1 MKVETVLYN
10 STLALLAIVLII
22 YLVMS
27 LLPSTKDKF
36 VSDVTKINLQAGN
49 KLLEESCYWENRD
62 NPTPSGPPVTRG
74 VLGNGGPPSPPSPSP
89 QCSKKE
95 DAKFS
100 AAKKN
105 FCKKSG
111 KCNSKGQFDCYLDH
125 NCCDWQGPPPQ
136 CDKVSSAQ
144 CLQTSCNSKHPLACV
159 ADQCCTLKGQPG
171 PSPPS
176 PWPSPPSPSPP
187 SPSPPSPPS
196 PSPPSP
202 SPPSPPP
209 WLSHL
214 PPTMAAVFSLLFFR
228 TQHGNADSCSK
239 LSPEQVDALSAP
251 ISVSKLQAEQ
261 FYLNNSIVIDQI
273 YKVKTN
279 RECFQ
284 SFVNVLVQ
292 LEANHKRGDKMA
304 STLVKYGVPFLNCV
318 KKLSLTERENV
329 INLIISLVMSEV
341 KSVPRKILEEYLI

>member
-49 KLLEESCYWENRD
+49 QLLEESCFWETFRKM
-62 NPTPSGPPVTRG
+62 PVLPHILPPV
-74 VLGNGGPPSPPSPSP
+74 L
-89 QCSKKE
+89 
-95 DAKFS
+95 
-100 AAKKN
+100 
-105 FCKKSG
+105 
-111 KCNSKGQFDCYLDH
+111 
-125 NCCDWQGPPPQ
+125 PPP
-136 CDKVSSAQ
+136 
-144 CLQTSCNSKHPLACV
+144 
-159 ADQCCTLKGQPG
+159 
-171 PSPPS
+171 
-176 PWPSPPSPSPP
+176 
-187 SPSPPSPPS
+187 
-196 PSPPSP
+196 
-202 SPPSPPP
+202 PPP
-209 WLSHL
+209 WLNYL
-214 PPTMAAVFSLLFFR
+214 PPTMAAVFSLLIVSKNDGGG
-228 TQHGNADSCSK
+228 QHGTADSCSK

-261 FYLNNSIVIDQI
+261 FYLNNSVVVDQI
-273 YKVKTN
+273 YKVKTT

-292 LEANHKRGDKMA
+292 LEANHKTGDKMM
-304 STLVKYGVPFLNCV
+304 STLAKYGAPFLNCV